1 MLFEYFLIIAIRDHN
16 TNRKFCTRIN
26 WKIAGITLSC
36 GNGLVMSSV
45 SGLLPCHHALTNN
58 SNAIAD
64 YISQKVKIVPE
75 LRTKKGR
82 EVYYSPLLRHH
93 SSKKIRMNQRR
104 NPTNFPQ
111 AKGNL
116 HQNPCIYC
124 LSRESYILQGNKC
137 TLLSLLIFPS
147 SPICHVFVCWL
158 FELLVVFVVE
168 HLSIS
173 PKLYISFWAI
183 VTLYNDY
190 GYYKTSS

>member
-1 MLFEYFLIIAIRDHN
+1 
-16 TNRKFCTRIN
+16 
-26 WKIAGITLSC
+26 
-36 GNGLVMSSV
+36 MSSV

-93 SSKKIRMNQRR
+93 SSKKIKMNQRR

-137 TLLSLLIFPS
+137 TLLSLLISPS
-147 SPICHVFVCWL
+147 SSIGHVFVCWL